1 MSLPP
6 PGPLPPSAPSKPPQS
21 TSRPPPRRRLLFVA
35 DLFPY
40 PLDRGQHV
48 RVQNLLA
55 ACGRACD
62 VTFVGP
68 APAPEVDRREV
79 EQHCARMLYLAPPN
93 APWRKRLSDLA
104 RTARLAPGVPWP
116 ATLRRNEA
124 MVSALSEVRPETFD
138 LVWAERPH
146 IARLCADFRSRTII
160 DLDDIEHVKVARR
173 FRVQKKAS
181 ERAHSAYRYMLFR
194 HLELSWSRQFLASV
208 VCSQSDRS
216 YLVRHGCR
224 NAIVVPNGP
233 GSQSMDRPVRRRR
246 DPASPLRVA
255 FLGNVDSVPNAD
267 AIAWFADEILPAL
280 REHFPEAVLD
290 VIGPGA
296 TPAIRERYASRAH
309 FRGFVDD
316 LGATLAEYDLLVAPL
331 RFGGGTKLKVLD
343 AMAHG
348 VPVVTSS
355 IGAEGLSLTNGEHMV
370 LADTVAE
377 TVQGILSIKRDPDLA
392 DRLVANAFAVVR
404 DLFSWDTIQNHLAD
418 WLRELQPRATSESR
432 IRAIEDVAHRLQ
444 RRS

>member
-1 MSLPP
+1 MSRA
-6 PGPLPPSAPSKPPQS
+6 S
-21 TSRPPPRRRLLFVA
+21 RRRKLLFVA

-55 ACGRACD
+55 ACGQACE

-68 APAPEVDRREV
+68 APAPGVDRREV
-79 EQHCARMLYLAPPN
+79 EQHCTRVVYLTAPN

-124 MVSALSEVRPETFD
+124 FVAALSEVRPETFD

-173 FRVQKKAS
+173 FRVQRNAA

-208 VCSQSDRS
+208 VCSENDRA

-233 GSQSMDRPVRRRR
+233 GSRSMVLPARRPR
-246 DPASPLRVA
+246 DPASPLRIA

-267 AIAWFADEILPAL
+267 AIAWFADDILPAL
-280 REHFPEAVLD
+280 RAHFPEAILD

-316 LGATLAEYDLLVAPL
+316 LGAALAEYDLLVAPL

-355 IGAEGLSLTNGEHMV
+355 VGAEGLSLTNGEHV
-370 LADTVAE
+370 LLADTVDE
-377 TVQGILSIKRDPDLA
+377 TVEGILSIKRDPDLA
-392 DRLVANAFAVVR
+392 DRLVTNAFTVVS
-404 DLFSWDTIQNHLAD
+404 DLFSWETIQHRLAD
-418 WLRELQPRATSESR
+418 WLRDLQPRAPSESR
-432 IRAIEDVAHRLQ
+432 VGSIEDVAHRLQ